1 LIETYVFKAVSS
13 TSIGLGTYSGIVV
26 RGIFFKIL
34 KCFNPSLA
42 TKVHEQRTL
51 SPYSISP
58 LENTER
64 SQVFFD
70 HVPGGLDFQFRIVA
84 FQKDISEAVKR
95 FVLSGDIPRINIHG
109 ITLPVNSVHVNS
121 IEHDFSEK
129 ASSESTRFMVE
140 FRSPTFFRNTQK
152 RQGLLRL
159 MIPSR
164 FRRPVRPVYRYIIV
178 PDPYYFFRGLARL
191 YRQFC
196 NPHFRYKS
204 YCEWLLEGGVALET
218 YYDLRVVKIWPMAP
232 STAIKSSR
240 SWRGAAGA
248 TSPSGRGPSTPPCTV
263 WREPVWWK
271 GAGSLPPPGRCGATT
286 TSPIK
291 GGGSWRF
298 CRGSGGPLPGLSP
311 WLFSPSRHRG

>member
-218 YYDLRVVKIWPMAP
+218 YYDLRVVKIW
-232 STAIKSSR
+232 TNNR
-240 SWRGAAGA
+240 RWWRGFIGRAVFAIPKDLYDLKMAKLTHILLEFARYSNAGGNRTA
-248 TSPSGRGPSTPPCTV
+248 GFGVVDYHAMNDGVHGRHDFASDAV
-263 WREPVWWK
+263 
-271 GAGSLPPPGRCGATT
+271 
-286 TSPIK
+286 
-291 GGGSWRF
+291 
-298 CRGSGGPLPGLSP
+298 
-311 WLFSPSRHRG
+311 